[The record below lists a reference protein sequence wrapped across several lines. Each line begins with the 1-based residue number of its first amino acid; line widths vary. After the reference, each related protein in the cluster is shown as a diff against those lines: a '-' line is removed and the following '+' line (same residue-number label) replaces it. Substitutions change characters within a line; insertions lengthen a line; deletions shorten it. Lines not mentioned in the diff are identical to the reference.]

1 MTKSMLF
8 IYFKKLKGFE
18 SFFSTEIFLLV
29 LSALQDII
37 WHVMHKRVRNRK
49 KWKVGRG
56 LLPFMFEPP
65 ILTSAQ
71 SPENATI
78 LSTQTFSTTAPD
90 ANEQGRKY
98 GS

>member
-1 MTKSMLF
+1 M
-8 IYFKKLKGFE
+8 E
-18 SFFSTEIFLLV
+18 SGERDPSPSYL
-29 LSALQDII
+29 
-37 WHVMHKRVRNRK
+37 N
-49 KWKVGRG
+49 
-56 LLPFMFEPP
+56 PP

-71 SPENATI
+71 SPEIATI

>member
-1 MTKSMLF
+1 M
-8 IYFKKLKGFE
+8 E
-18 SFFSTEIFLLV
+18 SGERDPSPSYL
-29 LSALQDII
+29 
-37 WHVMHKRVRNRK
+37 N
-49 KWKVGRG
+49 
-56 LLPFMFEPP
+56 PP